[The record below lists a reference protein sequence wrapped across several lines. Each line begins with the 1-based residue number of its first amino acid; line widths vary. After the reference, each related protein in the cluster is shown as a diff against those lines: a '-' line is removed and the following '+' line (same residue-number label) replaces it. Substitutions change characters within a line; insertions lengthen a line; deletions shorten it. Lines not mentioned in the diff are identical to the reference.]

1 MFSPDAAA
9 SPPFPDLPAPVIYRS
24 EGRNWLCQPGVTPTT
39 LLSLHTRQG
48 LRVRLVA
55 SDFIDLT
62 GLPADEYLLR
72 IQLPEGQVQVR
83 PVQID

>member
-1 MFSPDAAA
+1 MFSPDSAA
-9 SPPFPDLPAPVIYRS
+9 SSSFPALPAPIIYRS
-24 EGRNWLCQPGVTPTT
+24 GGRNWLCQPGVTPTT

-48 LRVRLVA
+48 LRVRMVA

-72 IQLPEGQVQVR
+72 IQLPEGEVYVRSVQV
-83 PVQID
+83 D